1 MSYGIMPYKRLASV
15 ERTPTLTGGNYS
27 KAVSTRYA
35 GSVYGGAGGYGT
47 KISSSSNFGGSLGS
61 LNKLQIST
69 NSDVLLSGNE
79 KQTMQNLNDRLAS
92 YLEKV
97 RSLESS
103 NAQIELQIK
112 EWYSKN
118 SGTVERNYQ
127 HYYKLINDLKDQIL
141 NSSLDNA
148 RILLQ
153 IDNAKLAADDFRLKF
168 ETELHLKMGVEA
180 DIMGLRK
187 VIDDLSLA
195 KADLEVQIESLQE
208 ELAYLKKN
216 HEDEVG
222 VLRQQV
228 GGKVSVEM
236 DAAPSLDLSK
246 VLADMRLQCEAVV
259 EKIRQ
264 DAKDQFEGQFEVI
277 SVDID
282 KNTNELEQHK
292 SVLIEMQRSVQGLE
306 IELQAEQSK
315 KNALI
320 ATLENVNAQ
329 YTSKLAQMQG
339 AISNIEAQ
347 LQQIR
352 SDLGRQT
359 QEYEVLLNIKI
370 RLEMEIATYRRLL
383 EGEETEFQLTVEEEQ
398 KLIEQ
403 NRSRKIKTIVEEIID
418 GKVVTTEVK
427 EIEEKLPS
435 TYQ

>member
-1 MSYGIMPYKRLASV
+1 MSYNTITYKRLASV
-15 ERTPTLTGGNYS
+15 DRAPTLSGGNYNS
-27 KAVSTRYA
+27 VVSNRYA

-47 KISSSSNFGGSLGS
+47 KISSSSGYGGGLGS
-61 LNKLQIST
+61 SLSKLQVST
-69 NSDVLLSGNE
+69 NSDVLLNGNE

-103 NAQIELQIK
+103 NAQIEIQIK
-112 EWYSKN
+112 DWYSKN
-118 SGTVERNYQ
+118 SGSVERNYQ
-127 HYYKLINDLKDQIL
+127 NYYKLIEELKDQIL

-168 ETELHLKMGVEA
+168 ETEQSLRMGVEQ

-216 HEDEVG
+216 HDDEVG
-222 VLRQQV
+222 VLRQQA

-236 DAAPSLDLSK
+236 DAAPSLDLAK
-246 VLADMRLQCEAVV
+246 VLADMRVQCETVV
-259 EKIRQ
+259 EKIRK
-264 DAKDQFEGQFEVI
+264 DAREHHESQIEVI
-277 SVDID
+277 NTDITR
-282 KNTNELEQHK
+282 NTSDLEQHR
-292 SVLIEMQRSVQGLE
+292 SVLIELQRNVQGLE

-315 KNALI
+315 KNALS

-329 YTSKLAQMQG
+329 YASKLAQIQG
-339 AISNIEAQ
+339 FISNIEAQ

-352 SDLGRQT
+352 LDMGRQT

-370 RLEMEIATYRRLL
+370 RLEIEIETYRRLL
-383 EGEETEFQLTVEEEQ
+383 EGEEEMTLELEE
-398 KLIEQ
+398 KLKEQ
-403 NRSRKIKTIVEEIID
+403 NRSRKIKTIVEEMID

-435 TYQ
+435 IFQ